1 MPAAEGITQHKN
13 QHILIFIVFAVISGG
28 CQPVIMLTTI
38 ISIAGILRSETPAS
52 VGV

>member
-13 QHILIFIVFAVISGG
+13 QHVVFIVFTVISGG
-28 CQPVIMLTTI
+28 CQLGIMLTTI